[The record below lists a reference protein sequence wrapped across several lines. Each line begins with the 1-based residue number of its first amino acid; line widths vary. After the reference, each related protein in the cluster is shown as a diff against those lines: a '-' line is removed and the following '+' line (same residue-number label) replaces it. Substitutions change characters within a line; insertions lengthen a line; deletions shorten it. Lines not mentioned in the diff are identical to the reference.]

1 MSVATSIA
9 ISQLAAGNPSAA
21 LAYGL
26 AASGKANLVG
36 GAGTN
41 PEKPDY
47 TAELVAL
54 GILMMISIGA
64 IIAIV
69 VKH

>member
-21 LAYGL
+21 MAYGL
-26 AASGKANLVG
+26 AASGRANIVG

-41 PEKPDY
+41 PKKPDY

-54 GILMMISIGA
+54 GGLILLGIGV
-64 IIAIV
+64 IIALVI
-69 VKH
+69 KH